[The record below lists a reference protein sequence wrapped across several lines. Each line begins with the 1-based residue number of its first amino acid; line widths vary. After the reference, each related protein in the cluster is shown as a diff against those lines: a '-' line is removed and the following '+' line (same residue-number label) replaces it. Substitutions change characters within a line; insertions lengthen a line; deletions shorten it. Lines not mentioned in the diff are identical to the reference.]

1 MPRVSGSTNLD
12 EIIRAA
18 IAPVLERASA
28 AIAKAMAEVS
38 EARISR
44 ELARPSKRQAQPRGR
59 KATASHARRN
69 RNVEMTEWTADR
81 RARRVPTF
89 VIEATKLDTKK
100 KIVAQF
106 GEGATFLRG
115 KPLPTPLKVSN
126 QVAVGDLSS
135 ASAVKA
141 KGPRV
146 RKASGA

>member
-1 MPRVSGSTNLD
+1 MPPVSGSGNLD

-28 AIAKAMAEVS
+28 AIAKAFAEAAD
-38 EARISR
+38 ERISR
-44 ELARPSKRQAQPRGR
+44 ELARPKKRHTQPRGR
-59 KATASHARRN
+59 KAAASRPR
-69 RNVEMTEWTADR
+69 RNVEMTQWTANS

-115 KPLPTPLKVSN
+115 KPLPAPKKDSN
-126 QVAVGDLSS
+126 PVGVASGDVN
-135 ASAVKA
+135 AAGVVKA
-141 KGPRV
+141 KGPRI
-146 RKASGA
+146 RKASGD